1 MQFEDG
7 PQLPLTSQRKVLVA
21 VGVTLLFAQ
30 LIIGAVIAPLITGPD
45 NANTI
50 ALFVV
55 WVASIP
61 LSATGVLLIVRQAN
75 LPDIATASF
84 IITIS
89 SYAAFT
95 LSAAMAA
102 RGTRAEV
109 DLVDALFLG
118 VTTGALTALIVWALA
133 QGVARLLRLPTTDGL
148 HAAD

>member
-55 WVASIP
+55 WAASIP
-61 LSATGVLLIVRQAN
+61 LSATGVLLIVRQAD

-95 LSAAMAA
+95 LSSAMAA

>member
-118 VTTGALTALIVWALA
+118 VTTGSLTALIVWALA

>member
-21 VGVTLLFAQ
+21 VGVALLVAQ
-30 LIIGAVIAPLITGPD
+30 LIAAAAIAPLITAD
-45 NANTI
+45 NANAL

-55 WVASIP
+55 WAASIP
-61 LSATGVLLIVRQAN
+61 LSATGVLLLVRQAD

-118 VTTGALTALIVWALA
+118 VTTGALTALVVWALA
-133 QGVARLLRLPTTDGL
+133 QGVARVLRLPTTEGL

>member
-7 PQLPLTSQRKVLVA
+7 PQLPLTSRRKVLVA

-55 WVASIP
+55 WAASIP
-61 LSATGVLLIVRQAN
+61 LSATGALLIVRQAD

-95 LSAAMAA
+95 LSSAMAA

>member
-7 PQLPLTSQRKVLVA
+7 PQLPLTARRKVLVA
-21 VGVTLLFAQ
+21 VGVTLLIAQ
-30 LIIGAVIAPLITGPD
+30 LIVAAAIAPLITGPE
-45 NANTI
+45 NANTL

-55 WVASIP
+55 WMASIP
-61 LSATGVLLIVRQAN
+61 LSAIGVLLIVRQAD

-89 SYAAFT
+89 SYDAFT
-95 LSAAMAA
+95 LSAALAA

-133 QGVARLLRLPTTDGL
+133 QAIARLLRLPTTAGL

>member
-7 PQLPLTSQRKVLVA
+7 PQLPLTSRRKVLVA
-21 VGVTLLFAQ
+21 VGVTLLIAQ
-30 LIIGAVIAPLITGPD
+30 VIVAAAIAPLISGPD
-45 NANTI
+45 NANPL

-55 WVASIP
+55 WAASIP
-61 LSATGVLLIVRQAN
+61 LSAIGVLLIVRQAD

-84 IITIS
+84 IFTIS
-89 SYAAFT
+89 SHAAFT
-95 LSAAMAA
+95 LSAAFSA

-109 DLVDALFLG
+109 NLVDALFLG

-133 QGVARLLRLPTTDGL
+133 QGIARVLRLPTTDRL

>member
-21 VGVTLLFAQ
+21 VGVTLLIAQ
-30 LIIGAVIAPLITGPD
+30 VIVAAAIAPLITGPD
-45 NANTI
+45 NSNTL

-55 WVASIP
+55 WAASIP
-61 LSATGVLLIVRQAN
+61 LSATGVLLIVRQAD

-109 DLVDALFLG
+109 DLVGALFLG